1 MANPDQQG
9 QPEAAPD
16 MAPEKAEEP
25 EMPTLRPFTRPQLT
39 LLGGAFLL
47 AACSQ
52 PLDFDLR
59 GNFNEAF
66 NTADAAQNITADRPR
81 PDQRGIISYPNYQV
95 AVARRG
101 DTVSDVA
108 QRIGVNAQDL
118 ARHNGLETSS
128 LLRPDEVLAL
138 PRRVSET
145 AGGPI
150 QPPSGVDIAALA
162 GSAIDNAS
170 PQGVQT
176 STLDPV
182 QPADNK
188 DAKAVLPGADAPQ
201 TGVEPLQ
208 HRVARGE
215 TVYTIS
221 RLYGVSVKS
230 LAEWNGL
237 GPDFAIREGQFLLVP
252 TASTSEIKP
261 RNAAA
266 SGSVPG
272 QGTPT
277 PTPPSASKP
286 LPREKTATAAQAQSQ
301 QTQAAQKRAPD
312 LGKTQSASSSRM
324 GFPVNG
330 SIIREYSKGK
340 NEGIDISA
348 APGTAIK
355 AAANGTVAAITASA
369 DKVPIVVVKHPD
381 NLLSVYANVSGIT
394 VSKGDSVKRGQTIA
408 KIRSGESNYVHFE
421 VRKGF
426 NSVDPMPYVN

>member
-1 MANPDQQG
+1 
-9 QPEAAPD
+9 

-272 QGTPT
+272 QAHQHRHHRLRQSHCHGKKLQPLHR
-277 PTPPSASKP
+277 PNRSKRRP
-286 LPREKTATAAQAQSQ
+286 LRNAHPI
-301 QTQAAQKRAPD
+301 
-312 LGKTQSASSSRM
+312 LGKR
-324 GFPVNG
+324 N
-330 SIIREYSKGK
+330 R
-340 NEGIDISA
+340 
-348 APGTAIK
+348 
-355 AAANGTVAAITASA
+355 
-369 DKVPIVVVKHPD
+369 HP
-381 NLLSVYANVSGIT
+381 L
-394 VSKGDSVKRGQTIA
+394 RGWVF
-408 KIRSGESNYVHFE
+408 R
-421 VRKGF
+421 
-426 NSVDPMPYVN
+426 